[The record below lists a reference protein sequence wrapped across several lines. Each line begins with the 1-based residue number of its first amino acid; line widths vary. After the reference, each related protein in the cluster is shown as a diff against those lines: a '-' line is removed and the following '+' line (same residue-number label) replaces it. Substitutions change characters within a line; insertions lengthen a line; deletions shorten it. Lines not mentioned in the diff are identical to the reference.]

1 MCGIREMC
9 VFDAWARKVS
19 LRSFSCR
26 MLRRGGDHAVNLTLG
41 DSSVAVMPS

>member
-1 MCGIREMC
+1 MSGIREMC
-9 VFDAWARKVS
+9 GVDAVTRKVS

-26 MLRRGGDHAVNLTLG
+26 MLRRGGDLAVNLTLG